1 VVNGIKQGGAA
12 AARAAHNREDAG
24 SSPAPAPI
32 VVEHDGVLVVR
43 DDLFPGG
50 TKARFIGRFFD
61 HAEEAVYASPAEGGA
76 QTALA
81 MVARQLGKRATI
93 FVAQRVR
100 PHARTLEAA
109 RLGAKI
115 VPVAPGHLSVVQAR
129 AREYCSRAGAALV
142 PFGVDVPE
150 AVLAI
155 AEAAKAIGIVPD
167 EVWCAAGS
175 GVLAR
180 GLAMAWPTAR
190 RHVVQIGRALA
201 PTEVAGATIHVY
213 PASFGREAKSKPPF
227 PSDPHY
233 DAKAWEQCAARKGPG
248 RVLFWNVAGPAAV

>member
-1 VVNGIKQGGAA
+1 MTQGGLEP
-12 AARAAHNREDAG
+12 ARAHTPGAAG
-24 SSPAPAPI
+24 SIPAPATAP
-32 VVEHDGVLVVR
+32 VVREHAGVLVVR

-50 TKARFIGRFFD
+50 TKARFLHLVFAGAD
-61 HAEEAVYASPAEGGA
+61 EAVYASPAEGGA
-76 QTALA
+76 QAALA
-81 MVARQLGKRATI
+81 TVARQLGKRATI
-93 FVAQRVR
+93 FVAQRAR

-115 VPVAPGHLSVVQAR
+115 VPVAPGYLSVVQAR
-129 AREYCSRAGAALV
+129 ARGYCSRVGAALV
-142 PFGVDVPE
+142 PFGVDMPE
-150 AVLAI
+150 AVVAI

-190 RHVVQIGRALA
+190 RHVVQVGHALT
-201 PTEVAGATIHVY
+201 PEEVAGATIHIY
-213 PASFGREAKSKPPF
+213 PAPFGREAKIKPPF

-233 DAKAWEQCAARKGPG
+233 DAKAWEQCAGRKGPG
-248 RVLFWNVAGPAAV
+248 CVLFWNVAGPAKA